1 MLQRN
6 YGIKNQNLVMHIFI
20 FKTCVKSFKSVS
32 YPQSGSHKIQDLKKI
47 YANSCFISV
56 IFELK
61 CVQNEWRGR
70 GDQMFMLVYKGGGG
84 HW

>member
-32 YPQSGSHKIQDLKKI
+32 YPQSGSHKIQDLKKNYMQI
-47 YANSCFISV
+47 PVSFRLFLNS
-56 IFELK
+56 
-61 CVQNEWRGR
+61 N
-70 GDQMFMLVYKGGGG
+70 VYKTNGGEGG
-84 HW
+84 TKCLC